1 MRLSFNPFD
10 LSFKHPFTVSGFSRT
25 STPIVM
31 IQLEHEGKIGY
42 GEATM
47 PPYLGE
53 TQESVGAFLQNID
66 LHSFND
72 QLDIESILEHVDSIA
87 PGNNAAK
94 AGFDIALHDLIGKIK
109 GVTVSE
115 YYNIQRTDP
124 PSSFTIG
131 IDTPELMANKV
142 FEAQELGFKVLKIKL
157 GSDHDQAIMK
167 RILSVWEGPFSIDAN
182 QGWKDKEQSLDFVHQ
197 LKEHG
202 ASFIEQPFEKEDLH
216 SSAWLTERSPLP
228 IIADESVKRLTD
240 LEQAK
245 NCFHGINVKL
255 MKSTGLREAFKM
267 IQEARRMNM
276 KVVTGC
282 MAESSC
288 AVTAMANFA
297 SLADWVDLDGP
308 FLITNDPFHGI
319 TLKEGRINIPDSPGI
334 GVTLNDQS
342 MEN

>member
-1 MRLSFNPFD
+1 
-10 LSFKHPFTVSGFSRT
+10 
-25 STPIVM
+25 
-31 IQLEHEGKIGY
+31 
-42 GEATM
+42 M

-53 TQESVGAFLQNID
+53 TQESVCAFLQKIDLRSFKDSLNID
-66 LHSFND
+66 N
-72 QLDIESILEHVDSIA
+72 ILEHVDSIA

-109 GVTVSE
+109 GQTVSE
-115 YYNIQRTDP
+115 YYNIHRTEP
-124 PSSFTIG
+124 LSSFTIG

-167 RILSVWEGPFSIDAN
+167 RILSIWEGPFSIDAN

-197 LKEHG
+197 LMEQG
-202 ASFIEQPFEKEDLH
+202 ASFIEQPFAKEDLH

-228 IIADESVKRLTD
+228 IIADESVKRLAD

-276 KVVTGC
+276 IVVTGC

-308 FLITNDPFHGI
+308 FLITNDPFSGI
-319 TLKEGRINIPDSPGI
+319 TLKEGRIIIPNSSGI
-334 GVTLNDQS
+334 GVTLN
-342 MEN
+342 N